1 MKLFKNLY
9 SWVLKWAE
17 SPYGPIAL
25 LIFAFAEAIFFPVPA
40 DVLFIALA
48 MASTTKSFR
57 FALNCTIGS
66 VLGSFAGYAV
76 GHFAWIS
83 SNGDFTSFANFFFNN
98 IPGFSVELFNNIKAL
113 YNKYDFWVVF
123 AGGFTPFPFKI
134 ITISSGV
141 FDINLFMFF
150 LAALIS
156 RGTRFFLVAFLIW
169 KFGPKIKT
177 YIDKYF
183 NKLAIAFIVLLIGI
197 FFTVRYLN

>member
-1 MKLFKNLY
+1 MNLFKNLY
-9 SWVLKWAE
+9 NWVLKWAE

-25 LIFAFAEAIFFPVPA
+25 LIFAFVEAIFFPVPA

-66 VLGSFAGYAV
+66 VLGAFVGYAV
-76 GHFAWIS
+76 GHFAWITT
-83 SNGDFTSFANFFFNN
+83 NGEFTSFANFFFNN
-98 IPGFSVELFNNIKAL
+98 IPGFSVGFFDNIKAL

-123 AGGFTPFPFKI
+123 VGGFAPFPFKI

-150 LAALIS
+150 LAALVS
-156 RGTRFFLVAFLIW
+156 RGTRFFLLAFLI
-169 KFGPKIKT
+169 KKYGPRIKSN
-177 YIDKYF
+177 IDKYF
-183 NKLAIAFIVLLIGI
+183 NKLALAFAMVLIGVFLVI
-197 FFTVRYLN
+197 KYLN